1 MPSHTV
7 SISLSLGL
15 RCALLELNDRNEAQN
30 SPATE
35 VGNPASLDKA
45 LLIITL
51 WDICNNI
58 QVGVEFLP
66 LGN

>member
-1 MPSHTV
+1 MCVEKASNV
-7 SISLSLGL
+7 LYILIIISEQVLK
-15 RCALLELNDRNEAQN
+15 QV
-30 SPATE
+30 SPAAE
-35 VGNPASLDKA
+35 VGNPASLDKVF
-45 LLIITL
+45 LIISL